1 MQVEDDG
8 GETILP
14 TMPVPMACGPHQKI
28 VVQSP
33 GAGGYGD
40 PAGRDPARL
49 AVDWHSGKFSEAYMA
64 DGYGLDRT
72 ALDALPRDE
81 DALDYVE
88 N

>member
-8 GETILP
+8 GEIILP

-28 VVQSP
+28 VVQS
-33 GAGGYGD
+33 AGGYGD